1 MLRRVALG
9 FRDWLQH
16 RHLAWHLSALA
27 MGVCASALWLGWQTD
42 DHIHRAALTRQ
53 PQFEELARSP
63 AELFTFFRGDEQA
76 NRRAV
81 ALGHQP
87 WWADEGLRLAFF
99 RPVAGLTHWLDYRLW
114 PLSPWLMHLHSLVW
128 FGAAV
133 AAAAFLYRRMFPSA
147 GVAGLAALLFAVDDA
162 HGMPAVWLAN
172 RNATL
177 GAFFGLLA
185 LIAHDRWRRDG
196 RRTGAVLAPLAL
208 LLGLLSNEGVVAC
221 GGYLAAY
228 ALFLDRGTRLGRLRS
243 LAPCAVIVAV
253 WWLAYKAGG
262 YGAAGSGV
270 YIDPGSSPGPFV
282 RAVVARAPLLL
293 CGQWAFASDLHLL
306 MSPQVARVM
315 WLAAWGL
322 LAVLAAALFPL
333 VRRDSVAR
341 FWTVGMLLAVL
352 PACATFPSDRLL
364 FFVGVG
370 GMGLLA
376 QFVAAVLGRADWL
389 PARAGW
395 RLPARALCAVLLFVH
410 LVAAPLALTQAAGTV
425 RVFGDVLARAA
436 GSLPSDPAVR
446 SQTVVIV
453 NTPTY
458 FVSLFGPLIQALN
471 GKPFPAHTLVLGSG
485 VTPIEVRRI
494 DEHTLVVRPEGCF
507 LAAPGS
513 LRPGD
518 GSDPPAFDV
527 RYMLPLF
534 DRLFRGDRPM
544 KVGQRIELM
553 GAIVEITAITEDGR
567 PAEAAFRFATA
578 LEDPSLRWLQ
588 WENGVYAPFVL
599 PAVGEGLRLPAVTVP
614 LREKRD

>member
-1 MLRRVALG
+1 ML
-9 FRDWLQH
+9 
-16 RHLAWHLSALA
+16 
-27 MGVCASALWLGWQTD
+27 
-42 DHIHRAALTRQ
+42 
-53 PQFEELARSP
+53 
-63 AELFTFFRGDEQA
+63 
-76 NRRAV
+76 
-81 ALGHQP
+81 
-87 WWADEGLRLAFF
+87 
-99 RPVAGLTHWLDYRLW
+99 
-114 PLSPWLMHLHSLVW
+114 
-128 FGAAV
+128 
-133 AAAAFLYRRMFPSA
+133 PSA
-147 GVAGLAALLFAVDDA
+147 SVAGLAALLFAVDDA

-172 RNATL
+172 RNATI
-177 GAFFGLLA
+177 GAFFGLLT
-185 LIAHDRWRRDG
+185 LIVHDRWRRDG

-208 LLGLLSNEGVVAC
+208 LLGLLANEGVVAC

-243 LAPCAVIVAV
+243 MAPCAVVVAV

-270 YIDPGSSPGPFV
+270 YIDPGSSPGPFA

-306 MSPQVARVM
+306 MSPQAARVM
-315 WLAAWGL
+315 WLAAVGL

-364 FFVGVG
+364 FFVGIG

-395 RLPARALCAVLLFVH
+395 RLPARALCVVLLFIH
-410 LVAAPLALTQAAGTV
+410 LVAAPIALTQAAGSVGTFG
-425 RVFGDVLARAA
+425 RVLTRAA
-436 GSLPSDPAVR
+436 ASLPSDPAVR
-446 SQTVVIV
+446 GQTVVIV

-485 VTPIEVRRI
+485 ITPIEVRRS
-494 DEHTLVVRPEGCF
+494 DERTLVIRPEGGF
-507 LAAPGS
+507 LAVPGS
-513 LRPGD
+513 RRPGAEAE
-518 GSDPPAFDV
+518 PPAFDV

-534 DRLFRGDRPM
+534 DQLFRGDRPM
-544 KVGQRIELM
+544 RVGQRIELT
-553 GAIVEITAITEDGR
+553 GAIVEVTVVTDDGR

-578 LEDPSLRWLQ
+578 LEDPSLRWLR
-588 WENGVYAPFVL
+588 WKNGVYAPFVL
-599 PAVGEGLRLPAVTVP
+599 PAVGETLTLPAVTVP
-614 LREKRD
+614 LREKRG